1 MANTLRLRFKKYK
14 TIIVNE
20 ILVTDQVEVTNFY
33 SITGQEAYSS
43 ILLNYQKNFDH
54 LKNNE
59 IVIKKRIAPT

>member
-33 SITGQEAYSS
+33 SITGQEAYRS

-59 IVIKKRIAPT
+59 IVKKKKNSTN